1 MSIDIGNTTES
12 DTARLASLV
21 DMAAETRQ
29 PRYRPPAPMAIAR
42 HDKCLYLRIKRLMD
56 VVLSCILLILLSPL
70 LLLIA
75 VLIKLHSPGPV
86 IFSQERMG
94 YDSHSRKQRTFVFHK
109 FRSMYHNCDQ
119 SVHQEHVKDWIRGK
133 KGAKSSS
140 NHAERVKL
148 TKDQRVTRVGRILRY
163 TSLDELPQLWDVLKG
178 DMSLVGPRPV
188 PLYEVA
194 EYEEW
199 HRQRLEA
206 TPGITGLWQ
215 VKARGRVTLDEMA
228 SLDIEYIN
236 RQSLCLDLKILLVT
250 PPAVI
255 SGRGAA

>member
-1 MSIDIGNTTES
+1 
-12 DTARLASLV
+12 
-21 DMAAETRQ
+21 
-29 PRYRPPAPMAIAR
+29 MAIAR

-178 DMSLVGPRPV
+178 DMSLVGPRPT
-188 PLYEVA
+188 LAYQVA
-194 EYEEW
+194 RYDDSQ
-199 HRQRLEA
+199 RQRLLVK
-206 TPGITGLWQ
+206 PGMIGW
-215 VKARGRVTLDEMA
+215 AWIHGRKELTWPQRIEFDVWYVNHWSLRLDM
-228 SLDIEYIN
+228 
-236 RQSLCLDLKILLVT
+236 KILWRSIPLLIRRVGVES
-250 PPAVI
+250 PRGPDEI
-255 SGRGAA
+255 SRLD